1 MGVIPF
7 FDFWIWYESIILTFM
22 LKKES
27 KSSISFCIFFLF
39 RRSNLYP
46 IMVFLWGRIQFI
58 NYLSLWAALFLSF
71 SFFKHVEQRLS
82 SVLVLS
88 GSNLVFGPCVTIMGL
103 NRFEVA
109 KYSFLAEYWITRQC
123 YCPNKYLISSKML
136 VHIQPKISPK
146 KCSVITKSILSIWY

>member
-1 MGVIPF
+1 MNQLYWLLCWKKKVKVQFHFVF
-7 FDFWIWYESIILTFM
+7 FFVSEVESV
-22 LKKES
+22 
-27 KSSISFCIFFLF
+27 
-39 RRSNLYP
+39 SNYGFSLS
-46 IMVFLWGRIQFI
+46 RIQFI

-103 NRFEVA
+103 HRFEVA

-146 KCSVITKSILSIWY
+146 KCFLSILSIWY